1 MLRRVAVVALAITTL
16 AEPAGSQQ
24 VQAEADPGVRL
35 NRLIDRAEV
44 RVSRLELQPG
54 AERRVH
60 AHDDVEY
67 HLWVPFAGQ
76 LQIAIGSNPPVAAAL
91 GQAFFLQRGTAHGF
105 KNVGQTP
112 AGVFEIFVK
121 KSALAANTTPL
132 GQPDMKDVLLKAM
145 LR

>member
-1 MLRRVAVVALAITTL
+1 MLRLVAAFVCAATTL
-16 AEPAGSQQ
+16 APQAAGAQLI
-24 VQAEADPGVRL
+24 QAEADPGVKL
-35 NRLIDRAEV
+35 TRLIDRAEV

-60 AHDDVEY
+60 QHDDVEY
-67 HLWVPFAGQ
+67 HLWVPFEGR
-76 LQIAIGSNPPVAAAL
+76 LQITIGSDQPAAAAL

-105 KNVGQTP
+105 KNVGTAP

-121 KSALAANTTPL
+121 KSAAVAGDPF
-132 GQPDMKDVLLKAM
+132 GSPDVKGVLLRAM